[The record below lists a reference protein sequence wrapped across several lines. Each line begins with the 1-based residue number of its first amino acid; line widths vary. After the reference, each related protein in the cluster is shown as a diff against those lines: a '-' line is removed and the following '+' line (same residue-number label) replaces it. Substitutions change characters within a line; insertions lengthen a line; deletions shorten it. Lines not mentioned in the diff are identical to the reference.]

1 MRVSDVMTANPT
13 CCSPETTVREAAEL
27 MADND
32 CGCLP
37 VVDDARHVVGVVTDR
52 DITCRCVAQGKDPE
66 TPVAEVMTSQAS
78 CCGADDDVDEV
89 ARIMSDS
96 KIRRVPVV
104 DAGGCCVGMVA
115 QADLARTDQQ
125 QAGNVVGE
133 VSEQTQS
140 SSRA

>member
-1 MRVSDVMTANPT
+1 MRAADVMTAGPT
-13 CCSPETTVREAAEL
+13 CCSQETAVREAAKL

-37 VVDDARHVVGVVTDR
+37 VVDDDRHVLGVVTDR
-52 DITCRCVAQGKDPE
+52 DIACRCVAEGKDPD
-66 TPVAEVMTSQAS
+66 TPVAAVMTSRAS
-78 CCGADDDVDEV
+78 CCGPDDDVDEI
-89 ARIMSDS
+89 ARIMRDG

-125 QAGNVVGE
+125 QAGDVIGG
-133 VSEQTQS
+133 VSEGTDS
-140 SSRA
+140 PSHA

>member
-1 MRVSDVMTANPT
+1 MLAADVMTADPT

-37 VVDDARHVVGVVTDR
+37 VLDDDRHVVGVVTDR
-52 DITCRCVAQGKDPE
+52 DITCRCVAQGKDPA

-89 ARIMSDS
+89 ARIMGDG

-125 QAGNVVGE
+125 QAGEVVGE
-133 VSEQTQS
+133 VSEEARS
-140 SSRA
+140 PSRA